1 MNCVCSRCHMESSSR
16 CPSCVKFI
24 SMRWL
29 TEKGLAMNKPSS
41 RQLQRGYLLEI
52 PILFMVV
59 VIVMSIVIPKLPPL
73 GQKIAFAIAAIPI
86 LFFLFYMIVIPG
98 WTPGYEGRLKW
109 PWNWVVFLLV
119 AIPIIAVVLAILFA

>member
-1 MNCVCSRCHMESSSR
+1 
-16 CPSCVKFI
+16 
-24 SMRWL
+24 
-29 TEKGLAMNKPSS
+29 MNKPSS

-73 GQKIAFAIAAIPI
+73 GQKIAFVIAAIPI

-119 AIPIIAVVLAILFA
+119 AMPIIAVVLAILFA